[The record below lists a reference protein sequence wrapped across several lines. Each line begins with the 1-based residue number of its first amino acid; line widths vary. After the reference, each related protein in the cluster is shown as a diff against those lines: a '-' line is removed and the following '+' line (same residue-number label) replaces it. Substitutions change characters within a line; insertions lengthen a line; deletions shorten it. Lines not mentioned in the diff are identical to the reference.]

1 MSILSMIREKKE
13 KFSQRQNVRSAAKLQ
28 KLKKQRVKA
37 EGKNNISRLKD
48 QERSRIKNVRSERLE
63 RRTRGIKKAVSG
75 LKKIKDASDKR
86 QSFGR
91 GFGSSNNFGSGSSGV
106 NPAFGLGKEKKAEK
120 KEESVFR
127 IRIK

>member
-13 KFSQRQNVRSAAKLQ
+13 EFSQRQNERSAAKLQ

-48 QERSRIKNVRSERLE
+48 QERSRIKNV
-63 RRTRGIKKAVSG
+63 
-75 LKKIKDASDKR
+75 
-86 QSFGR
+86 
-91 GFGSSNNFGSGSSGV
+91 